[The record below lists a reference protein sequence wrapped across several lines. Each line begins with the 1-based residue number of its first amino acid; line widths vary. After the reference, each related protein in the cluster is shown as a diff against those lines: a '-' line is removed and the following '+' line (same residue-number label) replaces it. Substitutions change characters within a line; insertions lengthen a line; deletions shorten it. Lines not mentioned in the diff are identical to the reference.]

1 MSKRISLPAIA
12 VALAAI
18 VLSAAATASAERW
31 VSYRVTVEGEGVYTY
46 DMPTPSGAIHN
57 DAHWT
62 WRTEFPIVA
71 FEGDTPHTQSAEN
84 AGATTTA
91 ELLSGDSTRTFGSEV
106 AHCTPTGISAT
117 NSGVFLP
124 PSPVPDPNP
133 TIGLRVLG
141 GVFPDFEGCPGQAAT
156 QFAVQGVLVNEVHSF
171 DTWFS
176 IPREA
181 IGMGRIIQLVHEEVT
196 GNRCPNN
203 LFGGADCRL
212 TFDATVT
219 FDKFNEFDSPAP
231 VSPDDLEITEDD
243 IPMPPARKGVTV
255 KAASATLSSAAKAEL
270 LVTCP
275 AKCSGTVTATLPNR
289 RGATATKLRALAH
302 RRFAVPAGRTKRVV
316 LRFPPA
322 ARRKILRAR
331 RVSLRVRTVSAGKVT
346 ERVLSLRLKGSA

>member
-1 MSKRISLPAIA
+1 MIA
-12 VALAAI
+12 VALAA
-18 VLSAAATASAERW
+18 VMLTVAATASAERW
-31 VSYRVTVEGEGVYTY
+31 VSYRVTVEGEGAYTY
-46 DMPTPSGAIHN
+46 DRPTSNGAIHH
-57 DAHWT
+57 DAQWT
-62 WRTEFPIVA
+62 WRTEIPIVA

-84 AGATTTA
+84 AGATTSA

-106 AHCTPTGISAT
+106 VQCTPTGISAA
-117 NSGVFLP
+117 NSGRFLP
-124 PSPVPDPNP
+124 PSPIPDPNP

-156 QFAVQGVLVNEVHSF
+156 QFAVQGVLLDEVHSF

-219 FDKFNEFDSPAP
+219 FDKFDEFDSPGP
-231 VSPDDLEITEDD
+231 PSPPDDSQITEDD
-243 IPMPPARKGVTV
+243 IPTPPARKGVTV
-255 KAASATLSSAAKAEL
+255 KAANATLSSAAKAEL

-275 AKCSGTVTATLPNR
+275 AECSGTVTATLPHR
-289 RGATATKLRALAH
+289 RGAAATKLRALAH
-302 RRFAVPAGRTKRVV
+302 RRFTVPAGRTKRVV